1 MHGHEY
7 GNGYCTTQG
16 VITIPGGTATKVMLW
31 NSQHTTNAFYQRL
44 RSFSGM
50 NMLICNVGKA
60 AAATGGDVIIVPFA

>member
-16 VITIPGGTATKVMLW
+16 VVTATGAATKIMTWL
-31 NSQHTTNAFYQRL
+31 SFHTTNAFYARL

-50 NMLICNVGKA
+50 NLLICNVGKA
-60 AAATGGDVIIVPFA
+60 AAATGGDVIIIPFA

>member
-7 GNGYCTTQG
+7 GNGYCSTQG
-16 VITIPGGTATKVMLW
+16 VISADGAVTLIMTWA
-31 NSQHTTNAFYQRL
+31 SQHTTNAFYQRL

-50 NMLICNVGKA
+50 NMLVCNVGKA